1 MVLRSVRGRSLF
13 LRFFAESG
21 CGLILGREK
30 KIKNWREIHPL
41 DPLLVRDISKY
52 FGYSTTHYEFVV

>member
-41 DPLLVRDISKY
+41 DPLLVRSDESDGFSCHILV
-52 FGYSTTHYEFVV
+52 H